1 MVVTIFLFREIARV
15 RLICNP
21 SSGKLQKKKTSNVK
35 RLKLNVAN
43 VKEDDNDD
51 DDEADDNDDDD
62 KADDD
67 TMKKKNDNNGIIFI
81 CFLLIR
87 LRRRRRD
94 IVKQIWQSSGVIL

>member
-51 DDEADDNDDDD
+51 DD

>member
-51 DDEADDNDDDD
+51 DD

-81 CFLLIR
+81 CYLLIR

>member
-1 MVVTIFLFREIARV
+1 MFVSFAIPPPAKE
-15 RLICNP
+15 
-21 SSGKLQKKKTSNVK
+21 KNVK
-35 RLKLNVAN
+35 RLKFNVAN
-43 VKEDDNDD
+43 VKE
-51 DDEADDNDDDD
+51 DDNDDDD

>member
-1 MVVTIFLFREIARV
+1 MVVTIFLFREVARV

-43 VKEDDNDD
+43 VKE
-51 DDEADDNDDDD
+51 DDNDDDD